1 MLLNVLLQRVQI
13 VMKNKVIRKKINIKK
28 ETKERISENYSRRKV
43 FIQEK
48 IVSHPIKMMIVTMI
62 MIE

>member
-1 MLLNVLLQRVQI
+1 
-13 VMKNKVIRKKINIKK
+13 MKNKVIRKKINIKK

>member
-28 ETKERISENYSRRKV
+28 ETKERTRENSSRRKV
-43 FIQEK
+43 CIQEK

-62 MIE
+62 MVE